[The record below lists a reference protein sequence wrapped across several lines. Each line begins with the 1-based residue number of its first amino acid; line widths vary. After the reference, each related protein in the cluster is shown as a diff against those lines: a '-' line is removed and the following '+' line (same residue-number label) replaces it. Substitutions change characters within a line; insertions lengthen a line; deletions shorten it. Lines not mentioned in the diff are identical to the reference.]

1 MRIDKNA
8 RAMQKA
14 QQPAC
19 IWLTGLPAA
28 GKSTIA
34 NALEEF
40 LFAAGRHTYLL
51 DGDYVRLG
59 LNSDLGFSDTDRIEN
74 IRRASEVARLLVD
87 AGLIAIVSFIS
98 PFRLQR
104 DRARALF
111 PPGEFLEIYVDA
123 PLAECERRDPKGLYA
138 RARRGELENLTGVD
152 SPYEPPL
159 SPEVHLQT
167 VLQTPDECV
176 EQILLALDR
185 QLPSDQPVIQ
195 PHRRARPCRVD

>member
-14 QQPAC
+14 QRPAC
-19 IWLTGLPAA
+19 LWLTGLPAA

-34 NALEEF
+34 IALEKR
-40 LFAAGRHTYLL
+40 LYAVGRHTYRL
-51 DGDYVRLG
+51 DGDEVRRG
-59 LNSDLGFSDTDRIEN
+59 LNRDLAFSEADRIEN

-98 PFRLQR
+98 PFRAQR
-104 DRARALF
+104 DCVRALF
-111 PPGEFLEIYVDA
+111 PAGEFFEIFVDT

-138 RARRGELENLTGVD
+138 RARRGELKDLTGID

-159 SPEVHLQT
+159 TPEVHLQT
-167 VLQTPDECV
+167 TLQTPEECV
-176 EQILLALDR
+176 EQILMALDR
-185 QLPSDQPVIQ
+185 PLPLNHLDLQF
-195 PHRRARPCRVD
+195 HRIAAPPDLV

>member
-14 QQPAC
+14 QRPAC
-19 IWLTGLPAA
+19 LWLTGLPAA

-34 NALEEF
+34 IALEKR
-40 LFAAGRHTYLL
+40 LYAVGRHTYRL
-51 DGDYVRLG
+51 DGDEVRRG
-59 LNSDLGFSDTDRIEN
+59 LKRDLAFSEADRIEN

-98 PFRLQR
+98 PFRAQR
-104 DRARALF
+104 DCVRALF
-111 PPGEFLEIYVDA
+111 PAGEFFEIFVDT

-138 RARRGELENLTGVD
+138 RARRGELKDLTGID

-159 SPEVHLQT
+159 TPEVHLQT
-167 VLQTPDECV
+167 TLQTPEECV
-176 EQILLALDR
+176 EQILMALDR
-185 QLPSDQPVIQ
+185 PLPLNHLDLQF
-195 PHRRARPCRVD
+195 HRIAAPPDLV